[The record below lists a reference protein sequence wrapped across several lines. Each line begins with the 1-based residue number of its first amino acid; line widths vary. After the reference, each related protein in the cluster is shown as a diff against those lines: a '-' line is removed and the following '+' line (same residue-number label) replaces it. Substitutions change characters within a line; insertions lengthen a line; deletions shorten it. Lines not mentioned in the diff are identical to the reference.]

1 MDVLADANIFLAVLL
16 NESQKDSIL
25 DLTKDAH
32 LISPVILPYEIGN
45 ALTAMKKRNRLDVF
59 TIEKVYRFFLDIPV
73 RLVESYINLAIQI
86 ACENNIYAYDA
97 YYLDA
102 ANRHNIPLLTLDTRM
117 QEIAKKMSIQILEVP
132 YENL

>member
-1 MDVLADANIFLAVLL
+1 MDVLADANVFLAVLL

>member
-16 NESQKDSIL
+16 NESQKESIL

-117 QEIAKKMSIQILEVP
+117 QKIAKKMSIRILEVP
-132 YENL
+132 DENL

>member
-1 MDVLADANIFLAVLL
+1 
-16 NESQKDSIL
+16 
-25 DLTKDAH
+25 
-32 LISPVILPYEIGN
+32 
-45 ALTAMKKRNRLDVF
+45 MKKRNRLDVF

-117 QEIAKKMSIQILEVP
+117 QKIAKKMSLQILEVP
-132 YENL
+132 DENL